1 VELDCSEFGLQES
14 LEAVV
19 KQVMELSIERKVQI
33 SCDYPQEVSSMRLYG
48 DNLRLQQIL
57 SETLLSSIRFT
68 PAWKGLC
75 VSFKVIARIEAIGK
89 RMKRVEL
96 EFRIIH
102 PAPGLPEDLVRE
114 MFQPLRKGTSREGLG
129 LHITQKLVKL
139 MERGTLRYLRE
150 SEMSAFVILTEF
162 PLI

>member
-1 VELDCSEFGLQES
+1 MGCSEFSLEES

-33 SCDYPQEVSSMRLYG
+33 IRDYPQEISSMRLYG
-48 DNLRLQQIL
+48 DSLRLQQIL
-57 SETLLSSIRFT
+57 SETLSSSLRFT
-68 PAWKGLC
+68 PALKGSC

-89 RMKRVEL
+89 RMKRVGL

-139 MERGTLRYLRE
+139 VESGTLRYLRE
-150 SEMSAFVILTEF
+150 SEMSAFVILAEF

>member
-1 VELDCSEFGLQES
+1 
-14 LEAVV
+14 
-19 KQVMELSIERKVQI
+19 M
-33 SCDYPQEVSSMRLYG
+33 
-48 DNLRLQQIL
+48 
-57 SETLLSSIRFT
+57 
-68 PAWKGLC
+68 
-75 VSFKVIARIEAIGK
+75 RIEAIGK
-89 RMKRVEL
+89 RMKRAEL

-129 LHITQKLVKL
+129 LHITEKLVKL